1 MIDLSQLE
9 KVKTPSDIETE
20 NAKAAAKKY
29 LSDTDFYIIRNLE
42 TGKEVPAE
50 VQEGRKNAR
59 AILDKQ

>member
-9 KVKTPSDIETE
+9 KVKTSSDIETE

-42 TGKEVPAE
+42 TARPVPDD

-59 AILDKQ
+59 AVLDKQ